1 MNTISEYKVTLRMK
15 TQMMIIAFAV
25 VESFMTVVTT
35 VMYTQVKHLPEPIP
49 YLPWIFLSVI
59 SSAALIFYI
68 KMRNKWH
75 QERVIHFSS
84 EAIVLENSKGQV
96 SQISWR
102 DVSEFKFVTEIVK
115 IKNRPDR
122 YTKTIKVKTKDG
134 KEYSWD
140 ERTYTNVTQEN
151 FSIAEA
157 DWFKRKAS

>member
-1 MNTISEYKVTLRMK
+1 MK

-25 VESFMTVVTT
+25 VEAFMTGVALLF
-35 VMYTQVKHLPEPIP
+35 YTKVKHLPEPIP
-49 YLPWIFLSVI
+49 YIPWIFLSSM
-59 SSAALIFYI
+59 SSVAIIFYM

-102 DVSEFKFVTEIVK
+102 EVGEFKFVTEISKVK
-115 IKNRPDR
+115 DRPDI